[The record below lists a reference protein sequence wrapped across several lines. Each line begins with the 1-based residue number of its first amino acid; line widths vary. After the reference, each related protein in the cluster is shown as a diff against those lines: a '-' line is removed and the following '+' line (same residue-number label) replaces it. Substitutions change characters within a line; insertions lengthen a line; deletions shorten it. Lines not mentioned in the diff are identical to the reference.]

1 MFLGSGCSKPSFL
14 VLMTLAVL
22 APQEVLTQDISLS
35 PSLDRMTPTD
45 AEFREIARGFSNKA
59 LDATRELGPI
69 EIDGRLDEPDW
80 GTAKV
85 FTGFTAK
92 EPVEGE
98 PAKDDTEVRVLLG
111 DGAIW
116 IGARMWDSEPGEIV
130 SRLTRRDT
138 DGIFDKFSVHLDPNH
153 DHLTGYIFSV
163 SVANVQRDHYLYN
176 DDQLDGAWDAVWSS
190 AVQQDEEGWSVEIR
204 IPLSQ
209 IRYEA
214 SDDPQTW
221 GINFFRRRVA
231 SAEESYYALLSK
243 LEKGIASRMAEMEG
257 VVVDR
262 PSRRLE
268 LLP

>member
-1 MFLGSGCSKPSFL
+1 MFVGSGCSKSSL
-14 VLMTLAVL
+14 LAVMALAVL
-22 APQEVLTQDISLS
+22 APQESLTQDV
-35 PSLDRMTPTD
+35 PEPYSLDRITPADAQSDKMT
-45 AEFREIARGFSNKA
+45 EEFSNKA
-59 LDATRELGPI
+59 LDATRKLGPI
-69 EIDGRLDEPDW
+69 EIDGRIDEPDW
-80 GTAKV
+80 EMAKV

-92 EPVEGE
+92 EPIEGE

-116 IGARMWDSEPGEIV
+116 IGARMWDSKPEEIV
-130 SRLTRRDT
+130 SRLTRRDS

-153 DHLTGYIFSV
+153 DHLTGYIFSL

-176 DDQLDGAWDAVWSS
+176 DDKLDGAWDAVWSS
-190 AVQQDEEGWSVEIR
+190 AVQRDEDGWSAEIR

-231 SAEESYYALLSK
+231 SDFLADDVQAGGGTHRGWVS
-243 LEKGIASRMAEMEG
+243 G
-257 VVVDR
+257 
-262 PSRRLE
+262 
-268 LLP
+268 